1 MQLNHPDFQVKW
13 GTERCL
19 TDDFQTAL
27 EMITKMP
34 TPCKALRYKVMP
46 MRDHLTDTLPFIWLK
61 TELLGKFYVPHYNPV
76 LITRTV
82 GPTIRPVVI
91 STRATVMEMANIY
104 TVPRTSH
111 TLSDKAKKAVHL
123 DCLVLTTVNMPLI
136 KTDFEMEEIPD
147 EIHDIQDIKRVL
159 NEDGESHKCKIWFDV
174 FKRTLMRKRPTFPK
188 VSRSEFLP
196 TASVSNCILLEFPP
210 HLPTDSN
217 AIPLRALPVRH
228 RPLIAVASVREVKEI
243 EKYTEFSRFVKPT
256 LVPEKFTSGL
266 VLSDE
271 YVTTCTSGW
280 AWESVRNFKP
290 KTTDVKP
297 TLEKAVS
304 TVSFPNRL
312 YTVSEVKV
320 EGLTGDYSPSTHH
333 KQARTAFTKLTRP
346 RKAAVGHLPLR
357 LCVATDLPEYQ
368 FVQDIEEQAD
378 EEYHRSLVTC
388 RATQTTTDSFWF
400 FAMETAK
407 PRESQQSHKLGPP
420 QGASKYQLFLPD
432 SEMASKIGRENMFPE
447 DAVDAHS
454 TEDSL
459 AVVNPGAL
467 VAEAILE
474 RGHQA
479 KPDAKLAPEVRL
491 SRRGSQRVSFG
502 PAATEDED
510 EMKKRTKTIYYGRD
524 RSKSRTRLKDVP
536 KDQQAVGKQQQRGA
550 TAASARQRR
559 DKSTNRYNE
568 AEVMMN
574 LESSVNEANDI
585 LTRHRGNHDID
596 SPIREAPMSPL
607 LSPYPDYRSP
617 RLQTRSEERHARR
630 SRDSEL
636 NRKETE
642 RYERNKRMMEEAKM
656 MAKKEQMQSS
666 AGRSNRNTSVQEA
679 GPRGPGARPPPRP
692 PAEEQKQ
699 SVISAPEASDVSQ
712 GGQNASFGLL
722 SFAQNFL
729 GGRRREQSKDRSR
742 DLTRRTSRKF
752 M

>member
-1 MQLNHPDFQVKW
+1 
-13 GTERCL
+13 
-19 TDDFQTAL
+19 
-27 EMITKMP
+27 
-34 TPCKALRYKVMP
+34 

-91 STRATVMEMANIY
+91 STQATVMEMANIY

-111 TLSDKAKKAVHL
+111 TVSDTAKKAVHL

-136 KTDFEMEEIPD
+136 KTDFEIEEIPD

-210 HLPTDSN
+210 HLPTNSN

-228 RPLIAVASVREVKEI
+228 RPLIAVATVREVKEI

-280 AWESVRNFKP
+280 AWESIQQLKP
-290 KTTDVKP
+290 KSTDVKP

-407 PRESQQSHKLGPP
+407 PRESHKLGPP

-432 SEMASKIGRENMFPE
+432 SEMASQIGRENMFPE
-447 DAVDAHS
+447 DALDAHS

-474 RGHQA
+474 IKEA

-491 SRRGSQRVSFG
+491 SRRGSQRVSFR
-502 PAATEDED
+502 PEDED

-536 KDQQAVGKQQQRGA
+536 KDQQAMGKQRGA
-550 TAASARQRR
+550 TVAGARQRR

-568 AEVMMN
+568 AEVMKN

-596 SPIREAPMSPL
+596 SPIIREAPMSPL

-656 MAKKEQMQSS
+656 MAKKEQMQSLANS
-666 AGRSNRNTSVQEA
+666 SNRNTRVQEA

-692 PAEEQKQ
+692 APAEERKQ
-699 SVISAPEASDVSQ
+699 SLGSVPEASDVTQ

-729 GGRRREQSKDRSR
+729 GGRKREQSKDRSR

>member
-1 MQLNHPDFQVKW
+1 
-13 GTERCL
+13 
-19 TDDFQTAL
+19 
-27 EMITKMP
+27 MITKVP

-46 MRDHLTDTLPFIWLK
+46 MRDHLTDSLPFIWLK

-91 STRATVMEMANIY
+91 STRVTVMEMANIY

-111 TLSDKAKKAVHL
+111 STVSDKAKKAVHL
-123 DCLVLTTVNMPLI
+123 DCLALTTVNMPLI
-136 KTDFEMEEIPD
+136 KTDFEIEEIPD

-159 NEDGESHKCKIWFDV
+159 SEDGESHKCKIWFDV

-196 TASVSNCILLEFPP
+196 TASVSNCILLEFPNEN
-210 HLPTDSN
+210 LLDSN

-280 AWESVRNFKP
+280 AWESVQHFKP

-297 TLEKAVS
+297 ILEKAVS

-346 RKAAVGHLPLR
+346 RKAAVCHLPLR

-388 RATQTTTDSFWF
+388 RATHTSTDSFWF

-454 TEDSL
+454 TEESL

-467 VAEAILE
+467 VAEAMLE
-474 RGHQA
+474 IKES
-479 KPDAKLAPEVRL
+479 KPAAAKLASQEVRL
-491 SRRGSQRVSFG
+491 SRRGSQRVSFR
-502 PAATEDED
+502 PAAAGEDED

-536 KDQQAVGKQQQRGA
+536 KVNSKDVPKDQQAAKQQRGA
-550 TAASARQRR
+550 TAVANNARQRR

-568 AEVMMN
+568 AEVMKN

-585 LTRHRGNHDID
+585 LTRHRGNHDFD
-596 SPIREAPMSPL
+596 SPGPIREAPMSPL

-656 MAKKEQMQSS
+656 MAKKEQMQTMGS
-666 AGRSNRNTSVQEA
+666 SNRNTRVQEA

-692 PAEEQKQ
+692 PAEVQKQ
-699 SVISAPEASDVSQ
+699 NVAPEASDVSQ

>member
-1 MQLNHPDFQVKW
+1 MSTKIPQLCN
-13 GTERCL
+13 
-19 TDDFQTAL
+19 
-27 EMITKMP
+27 
-34 TPCKALRYKVMP
+34 ALRYKVMP
-46 MRDHLTDTLPFIWLK
+46 MREHLTDSLPFIWLK

-91 STRATVMEMANIY
+91 TTRVTVMEMSNIY
-104 TVPRTSH
+104 TVPRNSNTV
-111 TLSDKAKKAVHL
+111 SDKAKKVVHL
-123 DCLVLTTVNMPLI
+123 DCLAVTTVNMPLI
-136 KTDFEMEEIPD
+136 KTDFEIEEIPD

-174 FKRTLMRKRPTFPK
+174 FKRTLMRKRPTYPK

-196 TASVSNCILLEFPP
+196 TASVSNCILLEFPN
-210 HLPTDSN
+210 LLLASN

-228 RPLIAVASVREVKEI
+228 RPLISVASIREVKEI
-243 EKYTEFSRFVKPT
+243 EKYAEFSRFVKPT
-256 LVPEKFTSGL
+256 LVPEKFTAGL

-280 AWESVRNFKP
+280 AWESLQNFKP
-290 KTTDVKP
+290 KTTNVKP
-297 TLEKAVS
+297 TLEKALS

-312 YTVSEVKV
+312 YTVSEVRV
-320 EGLTGDYSPSTHH
+320 EGLTGDYSPSTHQ

-346 RKAAVGHLPLR
+346 RKAAVCHLPLR
-357 LCVATDLPEYQ
+357 LSVATALPEYQ

-388 RATQTTTDSFWF
+388 RATHSLTDSFWF

-407 PRESQQSHKLGPP
+407 PRESQKLGPP

-447 DAVDAHS
+447 DASDAHP
-454 TEDSL
+454 TEESL

-474 RGHQA
+474 IKEA
-479 KPDAKLAPEVRL
+479 KPAGKLASEARL
-491 SRRGSQRVSFG
+491 SRRGSQRVSFR
-502 PAATEDED
+502 PAAAGEEED

-536 KDQQAVGKQQQRGA
+536 KDQQAAAGKQRGA
-550 TAASARQRR
+550 TVANARQRR

-568 AEVMMN
+568 AEVMKN

-585 LTRHRGNHDID
+585 LTRHRGNHDFETIGGREREMY
-596 SPIREAPMSPL
+596 SPIREAPVTPL

-656 MAKKEQMQSS
+656 MAKKEQMQAAAGSS
-666 AGRSNRNTSVQEA
+666 SRNNRVQET

-692 PAEEQKQ
+692 PADQQKRE
-699 SVISAPEASDVSQ
+699 SVALAPEASDVRE

-729 GGRRREQSKDRSR
+729 GGRKREQSKDRSR
-742 DLTRRTSRKF
+742 DLARRASRKF